1 MPDTRLKNQ
10 DHDIDTTLT
19 TPLKNSTQVFAPD
32 NQPDDTLG
40 WFKFYENS
48 AFNRLVCSP
57 IDADKIEPYKGQF
70 KYESNGI
77 AFYSPNP
84 ETLKCIDC
92 PCLLTLINM
101 LKDLYKGREGGDITV
116 KDYMERYHISDRS
129 NARKIL
135 ANTIDTLGNL
145 MVELYYTTPQGEKRT
160 MKVNILG
167 AYESLQKGVARYKL
181 NDDLIKF
188 MTTLNNNMYGRL
200 PDTINEVK
208 DTDSL
213 ALLFMLCM
221 STRMNGTKTHY
232 TLTIP
237 VKSLIEATSL
247 RDRYEKV
254 VKRLGGLQQRII
266 DPFEKKLDSMKRY
279 ISLKWEYSHKDGTP
293 LTDEEL
299 ERVTYKDFINRHILF
314 TISNY
319 PISTLPDAKTDKR
332 IPNGNGKS
340 KKKKAQNGSKK
351 TTD

>member
-1 MPDTRLKNQ
+1 MPDNGLKNQ
-10 DHDIDTTLT
+10 EPI
-19 TPLKNSTQVFAPD
+19 
-32 NQPDDTLG
+32 DDTLPAAATPAPDKDLFAPQQSDTQG

-48 AFNRLVCSP
+48 AFNKIIYSP
-57 IDADKIEPYKGQF
+57 IDTDKIEPYKGQF

-77 AFYSPNP
+77 TFFSHNP

-101 LKDLYKGREGGDITV
+101 LKDLYKGSEGGEITV

-129 NARKIL
+129 NARKYL

-145 MVELYYTTPQGEKRT
+145 MVELYYTTTQGEKRT

-167 AYESLQKGVARYKL
+167 AYESLQKGVARYHL
-181 NDDLIKF
+181 NKDFIMY

-221 STRMNGTKTHY
+221 STRMNGTRSEY

-237 VKSLIEATSL
+237 VKSLIEATSFKEK
-247 RDRYEKV
+247 YEKL
-254 VKRLGGLQQRII
+254 VKRVGGLQLRII
-266 DPFEKKLDSMKRY
+266 DPFEKKLDGLRTY
-279 ISLKWEYSHKDGTP
+279 VNIRWEYCHKDGTP

-299 ERVTYKDFINRHILF
+299 RKNSYKDFISRYIRF
-314 TISNY
+314 TIADY

-340 KKKKAQNGSKK
+340 KKKAQNGSKK